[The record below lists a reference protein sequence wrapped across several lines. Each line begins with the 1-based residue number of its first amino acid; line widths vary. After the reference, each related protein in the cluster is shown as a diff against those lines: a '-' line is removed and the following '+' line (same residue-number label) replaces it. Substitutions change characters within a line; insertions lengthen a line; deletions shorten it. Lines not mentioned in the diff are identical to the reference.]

1 MQEQARLERLRE
13 RAKEMAQRLM
23 TEPRNCGETAADH
36 CLRVG
41 DCVATLA
48 RPLNEPLCT
57 YAVCA
62 GYLHDVLEDA
72 VDPTDPASYERQ
84 AGEIREV
91 FGPEVLRIVG
101 AVTVNQLLKP
111 EVQFETFI
119 RRTEDIFEA
128 PECLV
133 KLADL
138 LDNWP
143 TRHTYSEPY
152 RELWEVYAREM
163 IDTVIPERLRYLGWP
178 DVSSSSLRPLTP
190 PPRSER

>member
-48 RPLNEPLCT
+48 RPLDEPLCT

-62 GYLHDVLEDA
+62 GYLHDVLEDT
-72 VDPTDPASYERQ
+72 VDPTDPASYERR
-84 AGEIREV
+84 AGEIREA
-91 FGPEVLRIVG
+91 FGPEVLRIVE

-111 EVQFETFI
+111 EVQLATFT
-119 RRTEDIFEA
+119 RRAEDEFRE

-143 TRHTYSEPY
+143 TRNTHLEPH
-152 RELWEVYAREM
+152 RSLWETYARAM
-163 IDTVIPERLRYLGWP
+163 INELIPARLRFLGWLGVNP
-178 DVSSSSLRPLTP
+178 IRPLTP
-190 PPRSER
+190 SPGSVR